1 MLNLFR
7 FINRYHFFFLFL
19 LLQVVA
25 LLLTLNSK
33 HFHQAYLF
41 HSSNTLAGRVYQTY
55 NNVNSYMHL
64 REVNEQLLEEN
75 MRLKEKQ
82 RENFLVTDQQI
93 FEYQDSIFKRRYT
106 YLNAGVINK
115 SVNRR
120 NNYMT
125 LDKGRQHGIEPDMGV
140 ITGNGVAGIVI
151 HVSENFSSVMSLL
164 HSDMLVS
171 VKIGK
176 NDHIG
181 TLQWEGGDYRRA
193 VMSYIPPHVDLS
205 VGDSIFTSG
214 HSRVFPENV
223 FVGTIE
229 DWEVR
234 RGENF
239 FTALVKL
246 AIDHNK
252 LSLVYVVKNLMREE
266 QEGLESAAPGEIQ
279 F

>member
-1 MLNLFR
+1 MRNLFR
-7 FINRYHFFFLFL
+7 FIRRYHFFFFFL
-19 LLQVVA
+19 VLQVVA
-25 LLLTLNSK
+25 LLLTLSSQ
-33 HFHQAYLF
+33 HFQQAYLF
-41 HSSNTLAGRVYQTY
+41 HSSNTLSGYVYRTY
-55 NNVNSYMHL
+55 HSVSNYMYL
-64 REVNEQLLEEN
+64 REVNEQLLEDN
-75 MRLKEKQ
+75 RRLMERN
-82 RENFLVTDQQI
+82 RENFLITDQQV
-93 FEYQDSIFKRRYT
+93 FQHEDSVYQRRYT

-125 LDKGRQHGIEPDMGV
+125 LNKGRRHGIEPDMGV
-140 ITGNGVAGIVI
+140 ITGNGVAGII
-151 HVSENFSSVMSLL
+151 MYVSDNFSSVMSLL

-176 NDHIG
+176 NNHIG
-181 TLQWEGGDYRRA
+181 TLQWEGGDYRRT

-205 VGDSIFTSG
+205 EGDSIFTSG

-229 DWEVR
+229 DWEIR

-239 FTALVKL
+239 FTATVKM

-266 QEGLESAAPGEIQ
+266 HEELESAVPGDIQ

>member
-1 MLNLFR
+1 MRNLFR
-7 FINRYHFFFLFL
+7 FIRRYHFFFLFL

-25 LLLTLNSK
+25 LLFTLSSQ
-33 HFHQAYLF
+33 HFHQAHLF
-41 HSSNTLAGRVYQTY
+41 HSSNTLVGHVYQTY
-55 NNVNSYMHL
+55 NQVSGYMHL
-64 REVNEQLLEEN
+64 REVNQQLLDEN
-75 MRLKEKQ
+75 MRLLERQ
-82 RENFLVTDQQI
+82 RENFLITDQQV
-93 FEYQDSIFKRRYT
+93 FEHQDSVFRRRYS

-120 NNYMT
+120 NNYLT
-125 LDKGRQHGIEPDMGV
+125 LNKGRLHGIEPDMGV
-140 ITGNGVAGIVI
+140 ITGNGVAGIVM
-151 HVSENFSSVMSLL
+151 HVSDNFSSVMSLL
-164 HSDMLVS
+164 HSDMMVS

-181 TLQWEGGDYRRA
+181 TLQWEGGDYRRT

-214 HSRVFPENV
+214 HSLVFPENV

-229 DWEVR
+229 DWEIR

-239 FTALVKL
+239 FTATVKL

-266 QEGLESAAPGEIQ
+266 QEELESAAPGGIQ